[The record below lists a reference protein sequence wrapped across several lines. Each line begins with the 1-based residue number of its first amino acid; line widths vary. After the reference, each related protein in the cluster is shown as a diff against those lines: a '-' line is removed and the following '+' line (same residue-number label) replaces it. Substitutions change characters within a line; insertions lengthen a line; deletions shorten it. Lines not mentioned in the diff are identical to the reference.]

1 MAQDYLFGDL
11 KVLDVGSWI
20 AAPVAATMLADFGA
34 EVVKVELPGI
44 GDGYRQFSATPGAP
58 DSSHNFAWQMDARN
72 KRSVALNLKTEAGR
86 EILFKLIDEADVYV
100 TNHSPGMR
108 EKLGLSY
115 EHLQAR
121 NPALIYASLTAYGE
135 QGPERDREGFD
146 LVAYWSRSGLMDL
159 VHAPGADPSPALPG
173 MGDHPT
179 AVSMYAGILTALI
192 RRMKTGEGS
201 FVHTSLLANGI
212 WSASCIAQGA
222 FVGADFSRYRAMLG
236 HLYTRVMY
244 ETLDGR
250 WLQFTMVRSTDETDA
265 MFTVMGMPEVLI
277 EERFADPAS
286 RVAHGAELV
295 AMIKPVIRTRNSA
308 EWLEAFHA
316 AGVPVALVGEV
327 ERLPEDQ
334 QVLLN
339 PMLKDGGD
347 TGLDQVI
354 KHPVNVDGLNTKPAS
369 RAPDLGEH
377 SEQILLQLGYTIEQV
392 ENFREAG
399 VI

>member
-1 MAQDYLFGDL
+1 
-11 KVLDVGSWI
+11 
-20 AAPVAATMLADFGA
+20 
-34 EVVKVELPGI
+34 
-44 GDGYRQFSATPGAP
+44 
-58 DSSHNFAWQMDARN
+58 
-72 KRSVALNLKTEAGR
+72 
-86 EILFKLIDEADVYV
+86 
-100 TNHSPGMR
+100 
-108 EKLGLSY
+108 
-115 EHLQAR
+115 
-121 NPALIYASLTAYGE
+121 
-135 QGPERDREGFD
+135 
-146 LVAYWSRSGLMDL
+146 
-159 VHAPGADPSPALPG
+159 
-173 MGDHPT
+173 
-179 AVSMYAGILTALI
+179 
-192 RRMKTGEGS
+192 
-201 FVHTSLLANGI
+201 
-212 WSASCIAQGA
+212 
-222 FVGADFSRYRAMLG
+222 
-236 HLYTRVMY
+236 MY

-250 WLQFTMVRSTDETDA
+250 WLQFTMVRSADETDA

-277 EERFADPAS
+277 EERFADAAS

-339 PMLKDGGD
+339 PMLMGGGD

>member
-1 MAQDYLFGDL
+1 MAQEYLFEDL

-34 EVVKVELPGI
+34 EVVKVELPGV

-58 DSSHNFAWQMDARN
+58 DSPHNFAWQMDARN
-72 KRSVALNLKTEAGR
+72 KRSVALNLKTESGR
-86 EILFKLIDEADVYV
+86 EILFRLIDEADVYV

-121 NPALIYASLTAYGE
+121 NPGLIYASLTAYGE
-135 QGPERDREGFD
+135 HGPERDREGFD

-222 FVGADFSRYRAMLG
+222 FIDADFSRYRAMLG

-244 ETLDGR
+244 QTLDNR
-250 WLQFTMVRSTDETDA
+250 WLQFTMVRSVDETDA
-265 MFTVMGMPEVLI
+265 MFTVLGMPEVLI
-277 EERFADPAS
+277 EARFADPAS

-295 AMIKPVIRTRNSA
+295 ELIKPVIRQRSSS
-308 EWLEAFHA
+308 EWLNDFHA

-334 QVLLN
+334 QVRLN
-339 PMLKDGGD
+339 PMLIDGGD
-347 TGLDQVI
+347 TGMAQVI
-354 KHPVNVDGLNTKPAS
+354 KHPVNVDGLHTKPAS
-369 RAPDLGEH
+369 RAPELGEH
-377 SEQILLQLGYTIEQV
+377 SEQILLDLGYTKEQIT
-392 ENFREAG
+392 EFRESG

>member
-1 MAQDYLFGDL
+1 MAQDYLFEDL

-20 AAPVAATMLADFGA
+20 AAPVATTMLADFGA
-34 EVVKVELPGI
+34 EVIKVELPGV

-58 DSSHNFAWQMDARN
+58 DSEHNFAWQMDARN

-115 EHLQAR
+115 DHLQAR
-121 NPALIYASLTAYGE
+121 NPGLIYASLTAYGE

-201 FVHTSLLANGI
+201 FVHTSLLSNGI

-222 FVGADFSRYRAMLG
+222 FIDADFSRYRAMLG

-244 ETLDGR
+244 ETLDRR
-250 WLQFTMVRSTDETDA
+250 WLQFTMVRSPDESDA
-265 MFTVMGMPEVLI
+265 MFTVLGMPEILL
-277 EERFADPAS
+277 EERFADAPS
-286 RVAHGAELV
+286 RVAHGTELV
-295 AMIKPVIRTRNSA
+295 ALIKPVIKTRTSA
-308 EWLEAFHA
+308 QWLEEFHA

-327 ERLPEDQ
+327 EHLPEDQ

-339 PMLKDGGD
+339 PMLMDGGD
-347 TGLDQVI
+347 TGLEHLI
-354 KHPVNVDGLNTKPAS
+354 KHPVNVDGLNTKPAA

-377 SEQILLQLGYTIEQV
+377 SEEILHNLGYTKAQI
-392 ENFREAG
+392 ENFREEG